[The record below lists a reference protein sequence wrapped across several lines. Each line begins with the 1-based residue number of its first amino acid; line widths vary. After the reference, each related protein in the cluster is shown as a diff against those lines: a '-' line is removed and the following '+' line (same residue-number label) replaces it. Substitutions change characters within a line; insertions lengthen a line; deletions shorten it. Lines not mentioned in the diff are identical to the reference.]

1 MKKAIVFGIT
11 GQDGSH
17 LADLLLEKNYKVI
30 GVSRRVSVDTSKR
43 VKHILDHENL
53 KLISGDITDAHS
65 VINILKDHQDAAE
78 VYNLAAQSHVA
89 VSFKQPALT
98 WDITGKGCLN
108 ILQGM
113 ADLGMIKTKFYQAS
127 SSEMFSTAS

>member
-53 KLISGDITDAHS
+53 KLISGDIRPPRCRRS
-65 VINILKDHQDAAE
+65 I
-78 VYNLAAQSHVA
+78 
-89 VSFKQPALT
+89 
-98 WDITGKGCLN
+98 
-108 ILQGM
+108 
-113 ADLGMIKTKFYQAS
+113 
-127 SSEMFSTAS
+127 